1 MKFIIVLFLITCN
14 TFSQES
20 IKLTEIANNFYKKY
34 KDHQYYCMNQNNYG
48 DKTCKPLKSLEV
60 KIAPLTNSY
69 STLSTFEEGN
79 LTITLSDSLT
89 TDKAIFELDQYA
101 KRLEKYDEI

>member
-1 MKFIIVLFLITCN
+1 MKFLIFTLLISLN
-14 TFSQES
+14 IFAQET
-20 IKLTEIANNFYKKY
+20 IKLRQITDNFYKKY

-60 KIAPLTNSY
+60 KIAPLENSY
-69 STLSTFEEGN
+69 STLSTFEDGN
-79 LTITLSDSLT
+79 LIITISDSLT

-101 KRLEKYDEI
+101 KRMEKYD